1 MPIQKPTL
9 NRYLLVYLTSFFL
22 YNFARVLPHAVL
34 TVILL
39 DKGMSIGEIAIIQ
52 SFFMVAVL
60 LFEFP
65 SGVLTDAWS
74 EKKIYLLALAL
85 LAGSYFLIMVSHSLA
100 VLCLSWF
107 IYGISSASISS
118 SLETFF
124 LRQYR
129 NDETLIKRF
138 NVRFNNTNLISGLVG
153 GGLGSFIY
161 AYLENALYLISIT
174 LIVVSAALI
183 ILFFR
188 GDERTN
194 PRARTNFYQIVTE
207 LRNIKS
213 RSLYLSIFLLA
224 VFQIIMQLF
233 FQFWQVLFLDAGI
246 NKKQFGLF
254 YVIFQ
259 LLALLSNWIFSRI
272 SFQRHQAGLM
282 VLIAVLLVAGIVW
295 NHSTVLFTGLIC
307 AFLLPFNL
315 YSNQLQ
321 LDIQRESPTTAVAS
335 VVSFAG
341 TCGSVVSMLFLW
353 VVGILD
359 HLQTFNVIAIEA
371 TVVFLVVSLGAYY
384 GSRLIAR

>member
-1 MPIQKPTL
+1 MKKVTSDRNL
-9 NRYLLVYLTSFFL
+9 WVYLTSFFL

-65 SGVLTDAWS
+65 SGILTDTWS

-85 LAGSYFLIMVSHSLA
+85 LAVSYCLIMGSHSFV

-124 LRQYR
+124 LRKYR
-129 NDETLIKRF
+129 NNETLIKRF
-138 NVRFNNTNLISGLVG
+138 NVRFNNTDLISGLVG

-161 AYLENALYLISIT
+161 AYLENALYIISIV
-174 LIVVSAALI
+174 LIIVSAALI
-183 ILFFR
+183 VLFFR
-188 GDERTN
+188 GDERVSVGELTSLKTIL
-194 PRARTNFYQIVTE
+194 AE
-207 LRNIKS
+207 LRSIKS
-213 RSLYLSIFLLA
+213 PSLYRSIFLLA

-254 YVIFQ
+254 YVVFQ
-259 LLALLSNWIFSRI
+259 IIALFSNWIFGRV
-272 SFQRHQAGLM
+272 SFKHHQVSLVVLMAALLIGGIYFNQGTGLFV
-282 VLIAVLLVAGIVW
+282 VLICL
-295 NHSTVLFTGLIC
+295 
-307 AFLLPFNL
+307 FLLPFNI

-353 VVGILD
+353 IVGLLD
-359 HLQTFNVIAIEA
+359 HFQTFNVVAIEA
-371 TVVFLVVSLGAYY
+371 TLVFLVISLGAYY
-384 GSRLIAR
+384 GSRLRTK